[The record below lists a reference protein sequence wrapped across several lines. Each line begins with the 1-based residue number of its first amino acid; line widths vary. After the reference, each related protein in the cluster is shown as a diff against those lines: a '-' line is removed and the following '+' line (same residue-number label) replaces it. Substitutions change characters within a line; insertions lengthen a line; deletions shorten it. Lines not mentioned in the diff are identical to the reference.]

1 MATSS
6 APIKKGTAPTIRKLK
21 MRYPEMSHAQIAKRV
36 GCRPNNVS
44 AVLRKFLGKR
54 TVEDLR
60 DFQSNQ
66 ADILDTLKA
75 NLLESITPSKIA
87 KASALQIATAY
98 GIMYDK
104 AALLRG
110 QATGINVVALLD
122 VVKAIKESE
131 LHRLPA
137 ARVVQAV
144 PASCPPN
151 SSAAA

>member
-1 MATSS
+1 
-6 APIKKGTAPTIRKLK
+6 

-137 ARVVQAV
+137 ARVVEAV

-151 SSAAA
+151 SSAPA

>member
-1 MATSS
+1 MPAR
-6 APIKKGTAPTIRKLK
+6 KRGLAPTIRKLSINN
-21 MRYPEMSHAQIAKRV
+21 PELTHSEIARKV
-36 GCRPNNVS
+36 GCRPSNVTG
-44 AVLRKFLGKR
+44 VLKAFLGKR
-54 TVEDLR
+54 SEDDLR
-60 DFQSNQ
+60 DFQANQ
-66 ADILDTLKA
+66 ADILDTVKHR
-75 NLLESITPSKIA
+75 LLESITPSKIA

-137 ARVVQAV
+137 ARVVEDV
-144 PASCPPN
+144 PASYPPN
-151 SSAAA
+151 SSDPA